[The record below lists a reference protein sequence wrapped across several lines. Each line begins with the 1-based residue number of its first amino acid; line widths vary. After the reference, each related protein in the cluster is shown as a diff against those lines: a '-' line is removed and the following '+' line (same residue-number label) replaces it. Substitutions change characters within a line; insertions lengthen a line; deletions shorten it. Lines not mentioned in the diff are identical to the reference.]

1 MKPGDNEINARRS
14 SSSTL
19 EIPPVRGTLQ
29 RMTKPASAGASAAS
43 NKSADIGEINSVDL
57 AERLDL
63 ALSAGQE
70 AAAITL
76 RYFRQDN
83 YQVEIKADASPV
95 TVADRE
101 AEQHLRRRI
110 AASFPDDA
118 ILGEEFDSVDGT
130 SGFRWILDP
139 IDGTKSFVAGVP
151 FYGTMIGVEH
161 AGRSVIGVVL
171 LPGLDEYVY
180 AARGQGAWA
189 VRGQHSPKRIHVS
202 DCRQMSQALFLTTA
216 VKDFGKL
223 GRREAYDA
231 LDAATWIS
239 RTWGDCYGYLLVAM
253 GRAEVMVDP
262 AMNVWDAAALQPI
275 LEEAGG
281 TFTNWLGEPTIHGRE
296 GVATNGHLLD
306 EVVAI
311 TSKAPR
317 LP

>member
-1 MKPGDNEINARRS
+1 
-14 SSSTL
+14 
-19 EIPPVRGTLQ
+19 
-29 RMTKPASAGASAAS
+29 MTKSASATSSAAAS
-43 NKSADIGEINSVDL
+43 SEKSSIDL
-57 AERLDL
+57 AQRLDL

-83 YQVEIKADASPV
+83 YQVELKADASPV

-130 SGFRWILDP
+130 SGYRWILDP
-139 IDGTKSFVAGVP
+139 IDGTKSFVHGVP
-151 FYGTMIGVEH
+151 FYGTM
-161 AGRSVIGVVL
+161 IGVVL

-180 AARGQGAWA
+180 AARGQGAWS
-189 VRGQHSPKRIHVS
+189 VRGQEAPKRAHVS

-216 VKDFGKL
+216 VKDFGKF
-223 GRREAYDA
+223 GRGEAYDA
-231 LDAATWIS
+231 LDAATRLS
-239 RTWGDCYGYLLVAM
+239 RTWGDCYGYLLVAT

-311 TSKAPR
+311 TRQAPR